1 MPEDG
6 PLDTVLFTDDII
18 VIEIIRLD
26 TIILTVDSV
35 IEDILILLRRIST
48 NINLWNISN
57 VAYWLTVI
65 SIARLEW

>member
-48 NINLWNISN
+48 NINLWNISY

-65 SIARLEW
+65 SIARLEG

>member
-48 NINLWNISN
+48 NINLWNISY

>member
-48 NINLWNISN
+48 NINLWNISY

-65 SIARLEW
+65 SIARWEW

>member
-65 SIARLEW
+65 SIARLEG

>member
-48 NINLWNISN
+48 NINLWNISY

-65 SIARLEW
+65 SIARLDW

>member
-26 TIILTVDSV
+26 TIILTVDFV
-35 IEDILILLRRIST
+35 IEDIVILLQRIST
-48 NINLWNISN
+48 NITL
-57 VAYWLTVI
+57 
-65 SIARLEW
+65 